1 MSIYEQQYGRMSPS
15 SDLRA
20 REDKWDNKDEEH
32 SYTLNGCRKT
42 ATTWRDGKEVTR
54 INVKLGFPPRPTTG
68 SAPSLTAR
76 DIATPK
82 LNGMRV
88 LMDRNG
94 NVYNRKMQP
103 FTKMDRDTRHEIHD
117 KLLTNS
123 CKYVQWWD
131 MEYVHKDRVAAIID
145 CCDGSDADYHARR
158 ELFDS
163 GLLMNPLEQLDRIYA
178 HPTSGMRKTV
188 WKLPVYK
195 NQLDALANYELMK
208 NIYKNVGDRYLWEG
222 IVAVDTTLPYDLT
235 RTQSMNMEMHRKY
248 RFR

>member
-1 MSIYEQQYGRMSPS
+1 MS
-15 SDLRA
+15 
-20 REDKWDNKDEEH
+20 
-32 SYTLNGCRKT
+32 
-42 ATTWRDGKEVTR
+42 TTVTR
-54 INVKLGFPPRPTTG
+54 NLVKLGFPPRPTTG
-68 SAPSLTAR
+68 GEPRISAYE
-76 DIATPK
+76 IATPK

-94 NVYNRKMQP
+94 NVFNRHGQP

-117 KLLTNS
+117 KLLLNS
-123 CKYVQWWD
+123 DKYVQWWD
-131 MEYVHKDRVAAIID
+131 MEYVHQFGVAAIID

-163 GLLMNPLEQLDRIYA
+163 GLLMNPLEQLDIIYV

-195 NQLDALANYELMK
+195 NRLDAVANYELMK

-222 IVAVDTTLPYDLT
+222 IVSVDTTQPYKLT
-235 RTQSMNMEMHRKY
+235 RKQSMNMEMHRKY
-248 RFR
+248 KFRQ

>member
-1 MSIYEQQYGRMSPS
+1 M
-15 SDLRA
+15 
-20 REDKWDNKDEEH
+20 
-32 SYTLNGCRKT
+32 
-42 ATTWRDGKEVTR
+42 
-54 INVKLGFPPRPTTG
+54 KLGFPPRPTTG

-103 FTKMDRDTRHEIHD
+103 FTKMDRETRHEIHD

-145 CCDGSDADYHARR
+145 CCDGSDADYHSAKRAIR
-158 ELFDS
+158 FRSIDE
-163 GLLMNPLEQLDRIYA
+163 
-178 HPTSGMRKTV
+178 PTRTTR
-188 WKLPVYK
+188 Y
-195 NQLDALANYELMK
+195 
-208 NIYKNVGDRYLWEG
+208 NICTSYIRYL
-222 IVAVDTTLPYDLT
+222 
-235 RTQSMNMEMHRKY
+235 RQSEATHVQEPTGCSSQL
-248 RFR
+248 